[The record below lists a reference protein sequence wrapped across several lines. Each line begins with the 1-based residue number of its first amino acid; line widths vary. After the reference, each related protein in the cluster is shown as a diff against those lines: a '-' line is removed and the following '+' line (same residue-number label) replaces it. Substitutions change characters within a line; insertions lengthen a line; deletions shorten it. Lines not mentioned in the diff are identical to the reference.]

1 MSMSFDMDD
10 VPLQQLR
17 TAGLAENEC
26 YPKMLIDD
34 PTFALLM
41 TDRSAVGS
49 PNNGLWPS
57 PPSAQLIGN
66 RSPPFS
72 KRGLLDPYE
81 YLIDTGNESRVPTA
95 GEMEEL
101 ADEMVRVK
109 RRDDELRSLLEDARE
124 SLDMGGEVPCLD
136 DECATQLGRPW
147 RTESVPEMTA
157 PASVDAVVT
166 ATFAHARASQ
176 TAAALL
182 TPRVEV
188 AKPAMTV

>member
-10 VPLQQLR
+10 VPLQQR
-17 TAGLAENEC
+17 QTAGLAQNEC

-41 TDRSAVGS
+41 TDPSAVGN

-57 PPSAQLIGN
+57 TPSANLIGN
-66 RSPPFS
+66 RSPPFN

-81 YLIDTGNESRVPTA
+81 YLIDAGNESRVPTA
-95 GEMEEL
+95 EEMQDL
-101 ADEMVRVK
+101 ADEMVRVN
-109 RRDDELRSLLEDARE
+109 RRDEELRLLLEDARG
-124 SLDMGGEVPCLD
+124 SLNVGGEVACLD
-136 DECATQLGRPW
+136 DECATQIRRPW

-157 PASVDAVVT
+157 PASVEAAIT
-166 ATFAHARASQ
+166 APSAHGRPTQ

-182 TPRVEV
+182 IPRVELG
-188 AKPAMTV
+188 KPAMTA